1 MPNSRTP
8 RIIGRVIKFSFL
20 VLILLVNGVLIFRL
34 CSSGDPATMNNLI
47 LNDALIDAYEKHGD
61 DLILRYQNQSTI
73 TQGEKN
79 RGYFSV
85 TQYVFIPEAKQ
96 VQLVFRYNNSTIKAL
111 AQDYGLEQIPAK
123 SEELF
128 EVTLLA
134 TTDLTPDN
142 REDNTDPK
150 KLKMTRYT
158 PSTATRDD
166 TSNSL
171 YTYYR
176 YVFDGITVEPD
187 TVGVFAD
194 VYYVK
199 DVDYQKDPY
208 GALCLYDDQSKWVGT
223 KLTDEDVR
231 ALEEKKKK

>member
-1 MPNSRTP
+1 MQNSRTP

-34 CSSGDPATMNNLI
+34 CSSGDPNIMNNLI
-47 LNDALIDAYEKHGD
+47 LNDPLIEAYEANDGK
-61 DLILRYQNQSTI
+61 LTLRYQNQSSI

-111 AQDYGLEQIPAK
+111 AEDYELDAIPEK

-128 EVTLLA
+128 EVTLLT
-134 TTDLTPDN
+134 TTDLTPDD

-158 PSTATRDD
+158 PSAATRDID
-166 TSNSL
+166 SNAL

-194 VYYVK
+194 VYYTK
-199 DVDYQKDPY
+199 DVDYDKDPY
-208 GALCLYDDQSKWVGT
+208 GTLCLYDNESKWVDAN
-223 KLTDEDVR
+223 LTAEDVR
-231 ALEEKKKK
+231 ALEEKKKQ